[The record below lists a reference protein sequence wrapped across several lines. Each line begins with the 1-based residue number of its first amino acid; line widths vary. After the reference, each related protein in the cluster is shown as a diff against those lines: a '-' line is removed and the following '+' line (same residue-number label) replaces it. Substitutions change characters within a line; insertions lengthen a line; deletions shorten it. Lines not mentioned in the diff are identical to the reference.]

1 MPHLLGQNRIAKITG
16 ISQHSSHKFGRLA
29 ARLAAVVATVLIAV
43 TITVITP
50 GAYAQAD
57 AVHGLSKYGELK
69 YAADFEHF
77 EYVSPDAP
85 KGGDIVLSS
94 SVAFD
99 SLNPFILKGV
109 QASGLSLIYD
119 TLMVPSEDE
128 ASAFYGLIAESAEVD
143 EDKRWVI
150 FNLRKQARWHDGK
163 AITAEDVAFS
173 FDVLLEKGHPFY
185 KSYYADVAKVEV
197 LETHRIKF
205 HFNQGNNP
213 ELPLI
218 VAQLTVLPKHY
229 YEDKDFGK
237 TTLEPPLGSG
247 AYSISNVDPGRSIT
261 YELVE
266 NYWGA
271 NLPVN
276 RGRNNFG
283 SMRYDTYR
291 ELTISLEALKAG
303 DIDFRTEYISKDWA
317 TAYNFPAIKDG
328 RVIKEDIPDGNIQR
342 TQTITVNLR
351 QDKFKDIR
359 VRKALDLVYDFEWMN
374 KNLFYNA
381 YQRNDS
387 YFQIQEMNAAG
398 VPEGDELALL
408 EPYRDQLPESVFVN
422 TYEPPVG
429 DGSGRIRKRFREA
442 IQLLKDAGWEIQDQ
456 KLTHKETGEQMV
468 IEFLFRQASLEKI
481 ILAYK
486 KNLER
491 IGIELKPRL
500 VDTAQW
506 IKRLEEFDFD
516 MTTQV
521 MVQSLAPGNELRDMF
536 SSKAAQTGGTRNVA
550 GISDPVVDELIEKTI
565 SAPSRKETLI
575 AVRALD
581 RVLKHN
587 HYVIFM
593 YFGDTHRVSYWNKFG
608 RPDIQP
614 KYSLGFDTW
623 WVDPE
628 KAKALQ

>member
-1 MPHLLGQNRIAKITG
+1 MLQLICQYFCPQQLKISDSSRGSDSGFTALALLLVT
-16 ISQHSSHKFGRLA
+16 SL
-29 ARLAAVVATVLIAV
+29 VATPFTPVL
-43 TITVITP
+43 
-50 GAYAQAD
+50 AQSEV
-57 AVHGLSKYGELK
+57 VHGLSKYGDLK

-77 EYVSPDAP
+77 EYVNPDAP
-85 KGGDIVLSS
+85 KGGDVVLSS

-109 QASGLSLIYD
+109 QASGLSSIYD
-119 TLMVPSEDE
+119 SLMASSQDEPS
-128 ASAFYGLIAESAEVD
+128 AYYGLIAESAEVD
-143 EDKRWVI
+143 ADKRWVI

-163 AITAEDVAFS
+163 AITAEDVEFS

-185 KSYYADVAKVEV
+185 KSFYADVAKVEV
-197 LETHRIKF
+197 LDTHQIKF

-218 VAQLTVLPKHY
+218 VAQLTILPKHY
-229 YEDKDFGK
+229 YADRDFGK
-237 TTLEPPLGSG
+237 TTLEPPMGSG
-247 AYSISNVDPGRSIT
+247 PYKISDVDAGRSIT

-266 NYWGA
+266 NYWA
-271 NLPVN
+271 RNLPVN

-283 SMRYDTYR
+283 TMRYDTYR

-303 DIDFRTEYISKDWA
+303 DLDFRTEYISKDWA
-317 TAYNFPAIKDG
+317 TAYSFPALKEG

-351 QDKFKDIR
+351 LDKFKDIR

-387 YFQIQEMNAAG
+387 YFQIKEMNASG
-398 VPEGDELALL
+398 VPEGAELELL
-408 EPYRDQLPESVFVN
+408 EPYRDQLPESVFTEAYV
-422 TYEPPVG
+422 PPIS
-429 DGSGRIRKRFREA
+429 DGSGRIRKRYREA
-442 IQLLKDAGWEIQDQ
+442 IKLLKEAGWEIQDQ
-456 KLTHKETGEQMV
+456 KLTHVETGEKMV

-491 IGIELKPRL
+491 VGIELKPRL

-521 MVQSLAPGNELRDMF
+521 MAQSLSPGNEQRDMF
-536 SSKAAQTGGTRNVA
+536 SSEAAETGGTRNVA
-550 GISDPVVDELIEKTI
+550 GISNPVVDELIEKMI
-565 SAPSRKETLI
+565 SAPSREKTLV

-593 YFGDTHRVSYWNKFG
+593 YFGDTHRVAYWNKFG
-608 RPDIQP
+608 RPAIQP
-614 KYSLGFDTW
+614 KYALGFDTW

-628 KAKALQ
+628 KVKSLQ